1 MPEQLIKSIE
11 LENRQRL
18 DIFDASKGIAG
29 DRWQVTVIARMV
41 ISIDDIFSDDNFA
54 NNKIPS
60 PPADEIKAVLGDTVT
75 FEVKKQRNFIDD
87 KKKSAVFDQLLETF
101 IKFSAPYL
109 SHPAFALKFVLKQ
122 YHAKKRA
129 Y

>member
-1 MPEQLIKSIE
+1 MEHLIKSIE
-11 LENRQRL
+11 LENRHRI

-29 DRWQVTVIARMV
+29 DCWQVTVIARMI
-41 ISIDDIFSDDNFA
+41 ISIDDLFSEDDNFS
-54 NNKIPS
+54 NNKISVPS
-60 PPADEIKAVLGDTVT
+60 ADEIKAVLGDTVT

-87 KKKSAVFDQLLETF
+87 KEKAAVFDQLLETF